1 VRKDA
6 IVKVRL
12 FSALFAVLLTPG
24 CVMVQIGVT
33 NPIPGLTTVA
43 VAPFINLSAER
54 SVDGRRFALA
64 YASELQKVPGF
75 EVIPVGVTE
84 VAMVDGKI
92 DLNDVDEVLKLAK
105 ILRVDAVVVGAV
117 TEYSPYYPP
126 RTGMTVNWYSPRSW
140 SFYPG
145 IQTEPATRTQLQ
157 DWDKER
163 VQEWRDYHK
172 QLDEQCAPETPFWTR
187 AYHCFQRW
195 PVIRSFYGDP
205 CLAQSEYGPQL
216 VYRAQ
221 SPAAAPM
228 LDAQPPFQSM
238 SNQPSSTGDDIQTLV
253 KSPHYQEPQ
262 ATPEIIRVVMT
273 PDDRDSRVSDAADA
287 QSPLPLAAP
296 EFNQLPPVPVPTP
309 SPANEAGSG
318 PPVPPEA
325 GEPAPFPNGSAF
337 PPPASPGKNPIGVP
351 LDELPFGPEAPAL
364 KPVPLSPIPANPEL
378 DQLPAEAEGP
388 PKPPIRDPAL
398 APCPP
403 QPNPFNVPQ
412 PIQPWQ
418 SNPRLPLMSYSRI
431 FDGADGDLVAA
442 LRDYVELN
450 GDLRSG
456 GWEGYLH
463 RSDDFIRF
471 TSYRMIQ
478 EMLSLHGGEGKHRMI
493 FKFRK
498 YR

>member
-1 VRKDA
+1 VR
-6 IVKVRL
+6 RCL
-12 FSALFAVLLTPG
+12 LSALFAVLLAPG

-54 SVDGRRFALA
+54 AVDGRRFALA
-64 YASELQKVPGF
+64 YASELQKIPGF
-75 EVIPVGVTE
+75 QVIPVGVTE
-84 VAMVDGKI
+84 VAMIDGKI

-126 RTGMTVNWYSPRSW
+126 RVGMTVNWYSPKAW

-145 IQTEPATRTQLQ
+145 IQIEPAQRAQLQ
-157 DWDKER
+157 EWDKDR
-163 VQEWRDYHK
+163 IQQWRDYHK

-195 PVIRSFYGDP
+195 PVIRNFYGDP
-205 CLAQSEYGPQL
+205 SLVRLEDPTRL

-221 SPAAAPM
+221 SPN
-228 LDAQPPFQSM
+228 PPEPALLPSPYQASA
-238 SNQPSSTGDDIQTLV
+238 NQPQSAGDEIQTLV
-253 KSPHYQEPQ
+253 KIPHYQEPQ
-262 ATPEIIRVVMT
+262 ATPEIIPVVMT
-273 PDDRDSRVSDAADA
+273 PDDRDSRVTDDDSE
-287 QSPLPLAAP
+287 SPVPLARP
-296 EFNQLPPVPVPTP
+296 KQPHPGEMPT
-309 SPANEAGSG
+309 
-318 PPVPPEA
+318 VPPPA
-325 GEPAPFPNGSAF
+325 PTAAPDSGTPAPPQVGEPAPFPGGSPF
-337 PPPASPGKNPIGVP
+337 PTAPPQRTPMG
-351 LDELPFGPEAPAL
+351 LQMDEMPFGQEPPTL
-364 KPVPLSPIPANPEL
+364 KPVPLLPGPGTSEL
-378 DQLPAEAEGP
+378 DQLPADGGP
-388 PKPPIRDPAL
+388 PRPPVRDPAL
-398 APCPP
+398 TPCPP

-418 SNPRLPLMSYSRI
+418 GNPRLPLMSYTRV

-471 TSYRMIQ
+471 TSYRMIL

>member
-6 IVKVRL
+6 IVRRCLV
-12 FSALFAVLLTPG
+12 SALFAVLLAPG

-43 VAPFINLSAER
+43 VAPFLNLSAER
-54 SVDGRRFALA
+54 AVDGRRFALT

-75 EVIPVGVTE
+75 EVVPVGVAE
-84 VAMVDGKI
+84 VAMIDAKI
-92 DLNDVDEVLKLAK
+92 DLNDVDDVLKLAK

-126 RTGMTVNWYSPRSW
+126 RVGMTVNWYSPKAW

-145 IQTEPATRTQLQ
+145 IQIEPAQRAQLQ
-157 DWDKER
+157 NWDHER
-163 VQEWRDYHK
+163 VQQWRDYHK

-195 PVIRSFYGDP
+195 PLVRNLYGDP
-205 CLAQSEYGPQL
+205 SLTQSDARARL
-216 VYRAQ
+216 IYRAQ
-221 SPAAAPM
+221 SPATSEPQNSPALYQAS
-228 LDAQPPFQSM
+228 A
-238 SNQPSSTGDDIQTLV
+238 NQPQTAGDEIQTLV
-253 KSPHYQEPQ
+253 KIPHYQEPQ
-262 ATPEIIRVVMT
+262 AAPEVIRVVMT
-273 PDDRDSRVSDAADA
+273 PDDRDSRVSDDDSE
-287 QSPLPLAAP
+287 SPVPLARP
-296 EFNQLPPVPVPTP
+296 NQPRPGEMPTVPPPAPTP
-309 SPANEAGSG
+309 ATGPNSGTPA
-318 PPVPPEA
+318 PPEV
-325 GEPAPFPNGSAF
+325 GEPAPFPGGSPF
-337 PPPASPGKNPIGVP
+337 PSAPPQRTPMGLPM
-351 LDELPFGPEAPAL
+351 DEMPFGPEPPAL
-364 KPVPLSPIPANPEL
+364 KPVPLSPLPASP
-378 DQLPAEAEGP
+378 DQLSVDA
-388 PKPPIRDPAL
+388 KPPVRDPAL

-418 SNPRLPLMSYSRI
+418 SNPRLPLMSYTRV
-431 FDGADGDLVAA
+431 FDGADGELVAA

-456 GWEGYLH
+456 GWEAYLH
-463 RSDDFIRF
+463 RSDDYIRF
-471 TSYRMIQ
+471 TSYRMIL

-498 YR
+498 YTGPLP